1 MTCGDVAPTVQA
13 VDLITGTWKCSEV
26 MVRQPEKTL
35 RLTTALKGEETG
47 CEGQTKA
54 WPFLWLR
61 ETRNLYVGK
70 GMGSGV
76 RVQTFP

>member
-1 MTCGDVAPTVQA
+1 MAPTVEA
-13 VDLITGTWKCSEV
+13 IGLIAGTWKCSKV
-26 MVRQPEKTL
+26 MVRQPEKTP

-61 ETRNLYVGK
+61 ETQNLYVGT
-70 GMGSGV
+70 GMGSGG

>member
-1 MTCGDVAPTVQA
+1 
-13 VDLITGTWKCSEV
+13 

-54 WPFLWLR
+54 WPVLWLR

-76 RVQTFP
+76 RVQTFPLGVRALGEVSLTTRLD